1 MAAGLDEDT
10 VRTLQSGRDTLG
22 SMLGAAQSHLQKV
35 FLVWVFA
42 LLATIM
48 ALQSFLWDQLRDDL
62 LYEKM
67 GPELSE
73 AAEIIAVTPFDVI
86 LLQFKIGA
94 VVGIIVALPLLIW
107 YSRDALRERGKWPN
121 EKLPTWQVAAMVTIS
136 LSLFAGGILYAYDL
150 FFPLMFEFL
159 AGNARQADFQP
170 HYSIV
175 KWVGFVA
182 LLALSFGLAAQLPL
196 VMSALSY
203 SGIVPYETFRDNWKW
218 AVVIIFAFGALFSP
232 PDPFTQVMW
241 ATPLVGLY
249 AVSLGISKLL
259 VLTKRAGEVVD
270 ATDVARARWN
280 KLAAA
285 AVLAGGV
292 TYYVVASE
300 LFGYIREAVAFVS
313 TSRSVEDV
321 ARPAWFGLSSTETT
335 ALIAAVVA
343 LAAAL
348 FVLYYYMVKELDVA
362 AAEAGNFGD
371 PTAIDLGELS
381 AGAVRSAPREAFEEL
396 SEAEALQLADD
407 AMSEDDPEKAE
418 LILDRWDT
426 ANEDDGEAAAEGD
439 AEEEEDAGVLTSTT
453 AGVVDSFTEE
463 ETTEEDIGGYYYDIA
478 FILDSLTSKAIW
490 LVGTFMLVAG
500 SAFVFLYQG
509 GIGRIKRIFVANLPA
524 TMQAD
529 VQFITLH
536 PVEHLVFIV
545 KFSTILGI
553 VSALPLLVYF
563 AWPALLERGWVK
575 GDRGVLGIWGFTVI
589 ATLIGGTVG
598 GFIYI
603 APAIISWLAF
613 DVLNSG
619 MIISYRVA
627 KFGWLVLFLTVG
639 IGLLVEIPITMLLFH
654 RGGIVTFQTIQERW
668 RTVTLGVFA
677 ASALFSPKGIFT
689 MFLIA
694 VPVTL
699 FFLVGLGL
707 LWLYTFG
714 GRREPEPEREP
725 AD

>member
-35 FLVWVFA
+35 FLIWVVV

-48 ALQSFLWDQLRDDL
+48 ALQSFLWDRLRDDL

-94 VVGIIVALPLLIW
+94 VVGIIAALPLLIY
-107 YSRDALRERGKWPN
+107 YSRDALRERGKWPS
-121 EKLPTWQVAAMVTIS
+121 EKLPMWQVVTIVTVS
-136 LSLFAGGILYAYDL
+136 LGLFAGGILYAYDL

-249 AVSLGISKLL
+249 AVSLGISKIL

-270 ATDVARARWN
+270 TTDVARARWN

-285 AVLAGGV
+285 AVLASGV
-292 TYYVVASE
+292 TYYVIRSE
-300 LFGYIREAVAFVS
+300 LFEYIESGVTWFS
-313 TSRSVEDV
+313 GKYDTL
-321 ARPAWFGLSSTETT
+321 ARPEWFGLSSTGTA
-335 ALIAAVVA
+335 ALIAGLVGL
-343 LAAAL
+343 LAAL
-348 FVLYYYMVKELDVA
+348 LVLYYYVVKELDVA

-381 AGAVRSAPREAFEEL
+381 TGAVRSAPREAFEGL

-407 AMSEDDPEKAE
+407 AMSEDNPDKAE
-418 LILDRWDT
+418 LILDRWDA

-439 AEEEEDAGVLTSTT
+439 VEEEEEAGVLTSTT

-575 GDRGVLGIWGFTVI
+575 GDRSVLGIWGFTVI

-598 GFIYI
+598 GFLYI
-603 APAIISWLAF
+603 APTIISWLAY
-613 DVLNSG
+613 DVLNSH

-639 IGLLVEIPITMLLFH
+639 IGLLVEIPITMVLFH

-668 RTVTLGVFA
+668 RTITLGVFA

-689 MFLIA
+689 MFIIA
-694 VPVTL
+694 IPVTV
-699 FFLVGLGL
+699 FFLIGLGL
-707 LWLYTFG
+707 LWLYTLG
-714 GRREPEPEREP
+714 GRREPKPEREP

>member
-35 FLVWVFA
+35 FLVWVFV

-48 ALQSFLWDQLRDDL
+48 LLQNFLWDRLRQDL

-67 GPELSE
+67 DSALIDET
-73 AAEIIAVTPFDVI
+73 EIIAVTPFDVI

-94 VVGIIVALPLLIW
+94 VVGIIVALPLLIY
-107 YSRDALRERGKWPN
+107 YSRDALRERDKWPS
-121 EKLPTWQVAAMVTIS
+121 EKLPTWQVGSIVTIS
-136 LSLFAGGILYAYDL
+136 LGLFAGGILYAYDL
-150 FFPLMFEFL
+150 FFPLMFDFL

-196 VMSALSY
+196 VMSTLSY

-218 AVVIIFAFGALFSP
+218 AVVIIFGFGALFSP

-249 AVSLGISKLL
+249 AISLGISKLL

-292 TYYVVASE
+292 TYYVIASA
-300 LFGYIREAVAFVS
+300 LFQYIETGVTTVS
-313 TSRSVEDV
+313 SNYDTL

-335 ALIAAVVA
+335 ALIAALVG
-343 LAAAL
+343 LGAAL
-348 FVLYYYMVKELDVA
+348 LVLYYYMVKELDVA

-381 AGAVRSAPREAFEEL
+381 AGAVRSAPREAFKEL

-407 AMSEDDPEKAE
+407 AMSDDDPEKAE

-426 ANEDDGEAAAEGD
+426 ANEDDGDAAEG
-439 AEEEEDAGVLTSTT
+439 EDDETGVLASTT

-500 SAFVFLYQG
+500 SAFVFLYSG

-545 KFSTILGI
+545 KFSTILGV

-563 AWPALLERGWVK
+563 AWPALLERGWVR
-575 GDRGVLGIWGFTVI
+575 GDRNMLGIWGFTVI

-598 GFIYI
+598 GFLYV
-603 APAIISWLAF
+603 APTIISWLAY
-613 DVLNSG
+613 DVLNSF

-668 RTVTLGVFA
+668 RTVTLGVFV
-677 ASALFSPKGIFT
+677 ASVLFSPDDVWT
-689 MFLIA
+689 MFIIA
-694 VPVTL
+694 IPVTV
-699 FFLVGLGL
+699 FFLIGLGL
-707 LWLYTFG
+707 LWLYTLG
-714 GRREPEPEREP
+714 GRREPKPEREP